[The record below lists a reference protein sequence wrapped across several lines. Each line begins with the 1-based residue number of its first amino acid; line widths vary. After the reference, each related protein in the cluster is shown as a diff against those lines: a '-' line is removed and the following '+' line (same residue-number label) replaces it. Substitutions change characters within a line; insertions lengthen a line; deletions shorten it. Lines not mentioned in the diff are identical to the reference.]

1 MHWVI
6 AQLLAIKGHSLLQSC
21 WCLAGASNWW
31 MMLTKW
37 AEQLN
42 FIALQH
48 RVLVPVFTVGRGKG
62 QDEDTAM
69 HLQLDQSLFFFHL
82 CVG

>member
-1 MHWVI
+1 MI
-6 AQLLAIKGHSLLQSC
+6 AQLLAIKAHSLLAY
-21 WCLAGASNWW
+21 WYLAGASNWW

-42 FIALQH
+42 FTALRH

-62 QDEDTAM
+62 QDENTGI
-69 HLQLDQSLFFFHL
+69 HLQLDQSHFFFHL